1 LHRTR
6 RSRPV
11 DEVSLRELPRL
22 RSRPVTLGSLRV
34 QVLSRRPLPLLTVIA
49 LTMIGAALRFASLDL
64 QSFWSDEAMT
74 SVIVR
79 MHFGGML
86 SAVRHSESTPPVYYV
101 LAWLWARMF
110 GAGEVGLRSF
120 SALAGTATIPVVYAA
135 ASTLVSRRAGIAAAA
150 IVATHPLL
158 VWYSQEARS
167 YALLV
172 LLSALAFLFFA
183 RATESRS
190 RRSVAL
196 WSLFAILAMAT
207 HYFALFIVAPTAV
220 WLLVIRRDTAA
231 RIAVAATAAGGAA
244 LLPLAVPQSHNAAAA
259 WIEDISLRSRIV
271 NLAKQFLV
279 GQEAPHDQ
287 AAAAAVAAVLVV
299 GLATLAVRRRPLGR
313 GGLIAV
319 AVGTAALVVPVA
331 FTVVGPDYVITK
343 NMIAALIPL
352 IIAAAAVLDRDVSQT
367 KNRFPRLAVVSVGA
381 ICAVYVAMIV
391 MVDRNAAYQRGDWR
405 GAAAAATDTGERRV
419 IVVAPDFGGWF
430 ARIPL
435 LVYLPQARSIDRRY
449 VQPLVGFRR
458 ALRWNEATAPRT
470 VATQEIVQITMGN
483 SQPYALIAHL
493 PQGFRRVE
501 TRSAPGYAIV
511 RYRSDRR
518 VDVAPATL
526 VVRTAG
532 TIPAAVLLSR

>member
-1 LHRTR
+1 VQVISR
-6 RSRPV
+6 RS
-11 DEVSLRELPRL
+11 
-22 RSRPVTLGSLRV
+22 
-34 QVLSRRPLPLLTVIA
+34 LPLLTVIA
-49 LTMIGAALRFASLDL
+49 LTVLGGALQFASLDL

-101 LAWLWARMF
+101 LVWLWARVF
-110 GAGEVGLRSF
+110 GVGEAGLRSF
-120 SALAGTATIPVVYAA
+120 SALAGTATIPVVYAS

-190 RRSVAL
+190 RWSVAL
-196 WSLFAILAMAT
+196 WALFTILGMAT
-207 HYFALFIVAPTAV
+207 HYFALFIAAPTAL
-220 WLLVIRRDTAA
+220 WLLVVRRDTAA
-231 RIAVAATAAGGAA
+231 RIAVAATAVGGAA

-287 AAAAAVAAVLVV
+287 AAAAAVAALLVV
-299 GLATLAVRRRPLGR
+299 GVVALAVRRRAIGR
-313 GGLIAV
+313 GGMIAV
-319 AVGTAALVVPVA
+319 AVGVAALVVPVA

-352 IIAAAAVLDRDVSQT
+352 VIAAAAVLDRAVSHT
-367 KNRFPRLAVVSVGA
+367 SDRLPRLAVVSVGA
-381 ICAVYVAMIV
+381 ICGVYIAMIV

-405 GAAAAATDTGERRV
+405 GAAAAAADTGERRV

-430 ARIPL
+430 SRIPL
-435 LVYLPQARSIDRRY
+435 RVYLPQARSIDRGY

-458 ALRWNEATAPRT
+458 ALKWSEATAPRT

-493 PQGFRRVE
+493 PRGFRRVDE
-501 TRSAPGYAIV
+501 RSAPGYAIV
-511 RYRSDRR
+511 RYRSSTPIS
-518 VDVAPATL
+518 VAPGRL
-526 VVRTAG
+526 VNRGAG
-532 TIPAAVLLSR
+532 SIPAAVLLSP